1 MDILTEDQL
10 RENWQKVWS
19 NIEEAAQKSGRDPN
33 EIKVVAVTK
42 THPTDLIKSAVRA
55 GIKVIGENYAQ
66 ELRDKQ
72 HEFVDSSRE
81 LPEWHFIGHLQRN
94 KVKYIAPF
102 VEMIHT
108 VDSERLAREI
118 DKQAAKNG
126 RKLKVLLQVNT
137 SGEESKFGCEPTE
150 IFNLAEA
157 ALKFENLEVQGLM
170 TIGSF
175 ADDEVTNRRE
185 FSLLRK
191 LRDQCAE
198 KFPDADWHH
207 LSMGMTHDYPI
218 AVDEGSTIV
227 RVGQALFGPRE
238 EKCDTNFPN

>member
-1 MDILTEDQL
+1 MAVFTEEQL
-10 RENWQKVWS
+10 RENWLKVWS
-19 NIEEAAQKSGRDPN
+19 KIEEAAEKSGRAPN

-42 THPTDLIKSAVRA
+42 THPIEMIKSAVTA

-72 HEFVDSSRE
+72 QEFEESGIE

-108 VDSERLAREI
+108 VDSERLAREV
-118 DKQAAKNG
+118 DKQAAKNN

-150 IFNLAEA
+150 IFDLAEA

-185 FSLLRK
+185 FSFLSK

-198 KFPDADWHH
+198 KYPDTDWHH

-218 AVDEGSTIV
+218 AIDEGATIV
-227 RVGQALFGPRE
+227 RIGTALFGPRE
-238 EKCDTNFPN
+238 YK